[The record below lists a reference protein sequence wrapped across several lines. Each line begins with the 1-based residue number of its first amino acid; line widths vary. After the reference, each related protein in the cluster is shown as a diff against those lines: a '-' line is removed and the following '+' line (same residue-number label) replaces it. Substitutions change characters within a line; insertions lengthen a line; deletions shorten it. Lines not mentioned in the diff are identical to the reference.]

1 MTSIQLTADQI
12 AALKA
17 IAAAFTQRRLDA
29 EILSFLENSFGA
41 RTVSEIAECLQRY
54 RRDVS
59 FMMTHLWEVGK
70 VVREVRPGTK
80 CYEYKLSARP
90 AASVASVVP
99 AAPIAKA
106 SDCQVVCPTE
116 DDMALGRQ
124 LVAEG
129 YKSISRKYRLV
140 VQVNAPAF
148 EDVASSFPE
157 WLTPLMRASYDSA
170 IRQLYRVGIDGAPRN
185 EIALTKEQ
193 YAAFRS
199 VGGESAP

>member
-1 MTSIQLTADQI
+1 MTTIQLTADQI
-12 AALKA
+12 AAIKA
-17 IAAAFTQRRLDA
+17 VAAAFSHLQLDA

-59 FMMTHLWEVGK
+59 FMMTDLWEAGK
-70 VVREVRPGTK
+70 VAREVRPGTK
-80 CYEYKLSARP
+80 CYEYKLAAKRVAR
-90 AASVASVVP
+90 VVP
-99 AAPIAKA
+99 IAPVAPVEKLH
-106 SDCQVVCPTE
+106 VYPTE

-129 YKSISRKYRLV
+129 YKSVSRKYRLV
-140 VQVNAPAF
+140 VKVNAPAF

-157 WLTPLMRASYDSA
+157 WLTPLMQANYESA